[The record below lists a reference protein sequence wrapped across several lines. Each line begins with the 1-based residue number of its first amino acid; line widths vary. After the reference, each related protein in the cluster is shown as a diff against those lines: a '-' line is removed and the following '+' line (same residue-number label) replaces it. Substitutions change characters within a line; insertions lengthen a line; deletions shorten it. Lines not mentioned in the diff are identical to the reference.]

1 MPEKSLPIAFAFAG
15 VVLIAVGA
23 ILSGVSIPTI
33 LVVLGIICLVVA
45 LINAG

>member
-23 ILSGVSIPTI
+23 ILSGASIPAI
-33 LVVLGIICLVVA
+33 LIVLGIVCLVVA
-45 LINAG
+45 LINGG